1 MLPKIIKD
9 LAEVEKT
16 VAKEIEEQGTARG
29 SRELAI
35 GDIDYN

>member
-35 GDIDYN
+35 GYIDYN